1 MKLRTFCCSA
11 VLFCIAHTLAF
22 AQSITLDSLWGKFVG
37 NINAMV
43 FTPDSRSILI
53 GNDEKQLVRY
63 NALTGDTISIIPT
76 LYGAQECIFTKE
88 GNKLFIRG
96 FKGIEIKDAST
107 FQTLDSLP
115 VPTKEHD
122 FASFDINNDGSIIA
136 VKSHVWDSKEVFYW
150 EIAVYNNSTKQT
162 VWSVKTKGALGT
174 NSRYPEG
181 KIALTPDGNYV
192 LGQNS
197 FFLCKWNWRDS
208 IQPGEI
214 LIENIPNL
222 ELISFSPDRNYFVL
236 KSNYIYSIDQK
247 KCINKDIP
255 NFIEGST
262 SDYGIGCA
270 FTNSSNTIIVTNNRV
285 PFIIDINSLKVL
297 KRTNFAYT
305 GRISL
310 SHDSNFI
317 AFQLGSD
324 GLHVHNLS
332 WITTNVADDSK
343 PTATLT
349 VLPLPSTE
357 QLSVIVHCFTS
368 NNDCSIIVY
377 NDRGEVIQKVFS
389 GVILDGDTTFNI
401 STSELSSSHY
411 NVVLKINATSISK
424 PFIITK

>member
-1 MKLRTFCCSA
+1 MKLRFVICWAILLCLT
-11 VLFCIAHTLAF
+11 HTLAR

-43 FTPDSRSILI
+43 FTPDSKSILI
-53 GNDEKQLVRY
+53 GNDEHQLVRY

-88 GNKLFIRG
+88 GNKLFVRG
-96 FKGIEIKDAST
+96 FKGIEIKDAVT

-115 VPTKEHD
+115 IPTKEHD
-122 FASFDINNDGSIIA
+122 FASFDINNDGSVIA

-236 KSNYIYSIDQK
+236 KSNHLYDIRLKQELIIDGLGQGSVNEYAFRALFTSDNRFAIVSKDYNVYFVDILLKKSFLTKVQKTGRAMAISNESALLATSYGKENIIVNKIDWLTKITGDELSDNEFSIAVVPSITSNK
-247 KCINKDIP
+247 NIIKVYTNKDLNKVEIS
-255 NFIEGST
+255 I
-262 SDYGIGCA
+262 
-270 FTNSSNTIIVTNNRV
+270 SNTNGNIVTNIYQGFV
-285 PFIIDINSLKVL
+285 PLGETEYIL
-297 KRTNFAYT
+297 TNQ
-305 GRISL
+305 S
-310 SHDSNFI
+310 I
-317 AFQLGSD
+317 ASGIYYVNCHFGT
-324 GLHVHNLS
+324 HV
-332 WITTNVADDSK
+332 V
-343 PTATLT
+343 
-349 VLPLPSTE
+349 
-357 QLSVIVHCFTS
+357 
-368 NNDCSIIVY
+368 
-377 NDRGEVIQKVFS
+377 
-389 GVILDGDTTFNI
+389 
-401 STSELSSSHY
+401 
-411 NVVLKINATSISK
+411 SK

>member
-43 FTPDSRSILI
+43 FTPDSKSILI
-53 GNDEKQLVRY
+53 GNDEHQLVRY

-88 GNKLFIRG
+88 GNKLFVRG
-96 FKGIEIKDAST
+96 FKGIEIKDAVT

-115 VPTKEHD
+115 IPTKEHD
-122 FASFDINNDGSIIA
+122 FASFDINNDGSVIA

-236 KSNYIYSIDQK
+236 KSNHLYDIRLKQELIIDGLGQGSVNEYAFRALFTSDNRFAIVSKDYNVYFVDILLKKSFLTKVQKTGRAMAISNESALLATSYGKENIIVNKIDWLTKITGDELSDNEFSIAVVPSITSNK
-247 KCINKDIP
+247 NIIKVYTNKDLNKVEIS
-255 NFIEGST
+255 I
-262 SDYGIGCA
+262 
-270 FTNSSNTIIVTNNRV
+270 SNTNGNIVTNIYQGFV
-285 PFIIDINSLKVL
+285 PLGETEYIL
-297 KRTNFAYT
+297 TNQ
-305 GRISL
+305 S
-310 SHDSNFI
+310 I
-317 AFQLGSD
+317 ASGIYYVNCHFGT
-324 GLHVHNLS
+324 HV
-332 WITTNVADDSK
+332 V
-343 PTATLT
+343 
-349 VLPLPSTE
+349 
-357 QLSVIVHCFTS
+357 
-368 NNDCSIIVY
+368 
-377 NDRGEVIQKVFS
+377 
-389 GVILDGDTTFNI
+389 
-401 STSELSSSHY
+401 
-411 NVVLKINATSISK
+411 SK